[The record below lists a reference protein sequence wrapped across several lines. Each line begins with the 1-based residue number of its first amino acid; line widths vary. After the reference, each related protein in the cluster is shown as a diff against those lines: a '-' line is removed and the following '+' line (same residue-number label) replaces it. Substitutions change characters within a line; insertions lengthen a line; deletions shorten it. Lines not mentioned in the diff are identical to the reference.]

1 VRALQIPSATES
13 QVSQGNVQA
22 GEEETEAITLGG
34 FATLCLL
41 NFTQMSLCSI

>member
-1 VRALQIPSATES
+1 M
-13 QVSQGNVQA
+13 QA

-41 NFTQMSLCSI
+41 NFTQMSLCSIKKKSVVFKTFSVELE